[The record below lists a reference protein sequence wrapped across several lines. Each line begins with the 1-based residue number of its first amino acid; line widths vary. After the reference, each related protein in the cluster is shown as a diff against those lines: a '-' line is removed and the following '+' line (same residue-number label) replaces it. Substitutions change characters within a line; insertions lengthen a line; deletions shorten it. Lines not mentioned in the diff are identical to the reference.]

1 MVRARIRLWPNEA
14 GQARDDQKREAGGPL
29 MSDEKNASLGKA
41 YEANAAQ
48 ETKQA
53 APPAPVAVATISN
66 STPEPDDGGDDAR
79 RGRNQHVLPGILG
92 KQLRAA
98 YGELL
103 NTPVPDAIADLIKR
117 LEHAQPGKP
126 ATKAPA
132 DEEGSK

>member
-1 MVRARIRLWPNEA
+1 
-14 GQARDDQKREAGGPL
+14 

-48 ETKQA
+48 EAKQA
-53 APPAPVAVATISN
+53 APPLQEAAAAMSDSPS
-66 STPEPDDGGDDAR
+66 EPDDGGDDAP

-103 NTPVPDAIADLIKR
+103 NAPVPDAIADLIKR

-126 ATKAPA
+126 ATKASP
-132 DEEGSK
+132 DEEGGK

>member
-1 MVRARIRLWPNEA
+1 
-14 GQARDDQKREAGGPL
+14 

-48 ETKQA
+48 DAKQA
-53 APPAPVAVATISN
+53 APPVQGAAAAMSN
-66 STPEPDDGGDDAR
+66 SMTEPEDGADDGAEDAP

-103 NTPVPDAIADLIKR
+103 NAPVPDAIAELIKR

-126 ATKAPA
+126 AAKAPA
-132 DEEGSK
+132 DEEGNK